1 MMDNIE
7 EINFVFE
14 QLYST
19 LNLYT
24 KSKYNEKV
32 KKELK
37 KVKQQILELSL
48 KENVDTNKIIKS
60 IEPKIMMLE

>member
-48 KENVDTNKIIKS
+48 KESVDTNKIIKS